1 MHWFCIL
8 SVEVM
13 ALALVFVGLVC
24 LQISVVMAMCSSILH
39 YSGTG
44 YTDMRVWLR

>member
-13 ALALVFVGLVC
+13 ALELALVFVGLVC
-24 LQISVVMAMCSSILH
+24 LQISVEYGHVLVDFAL
-39 YSGTG
+39 
-44 YTDMRVWLR
+44 L